1 MKRVLLQPLSISLAL
16 LRPHPFRVVPSLQ
29 ASMIV
34 FGVRGKILRLLMSF
48 SGLVFTLHH
57 PLQAVANM
65 CGACY
70 Q

>member
-1 MKRVLLQPLSISLAL
+1 
-16 LRPHPFRVVPSLQ
+16 
-29 ASMIV
+29 MIV

-70 Q
+70 QLRRTIYHPL